1 MEGRGIVQESTN
13 KTGFPAFI
21 MIIGAIIAIIAIF
34 MPFTQYGSNDIRD
47 RHVTVSLADVFRD
60 MAENTPEN
68 IETGTKYG
76 AGYVVFYGSAVFDY
90 GIPCVLM
97 AVSVFLA
104 VFVIFKKAGV
114 SLIMF
119 MLISGLTY
127 AEMWFLTEY
136 YGVVENGVLDMSI
149 AYTTYGV
156 APYMFYVASAVG
168 IVGSI
173 WYLIASRKKKKNSDV
188 CSEYRMHK

>member
-1 MEGRGIVQESTN
+1 MDGRGIRQEAKK
-13 KTGFPAFI
+13 KTDFPAFI
-21 MIIGAIIAIIAIF
+21 MLVGTIIAIIAIF

-47 RHVTVSLADVFRD
+47 RHVTVSLADVFRN

-90 GIPCVLM
+90 GIPCALM
-97 AVSVFLA
+97 AISALLA
-104 VFVIFKKAGV
+104 VFVIFKKAGI
-114 SLIMF
+114 SLVMF

-136 YGVVENGVLDMSI
+136 YGIVENGVLDMSI

-173 WYLIASRKKKKNSDV
+173 WFLIASHEKDKHSDTR
-188 CSEYRMHK
+188 SEYKMHK